1 MNKLTF
7 YPFRIIKIVLTLLL
21 MLTTGMA
28 FAAQDSTMFT
38 FDGRDFFRI
47 STTLT
52 TADGTSA
59 VITKLNRNDPSYKA
73 LMQKRSYTGNVSI
86 HGQSYDSYYAPLT
99 DEQGQL
105 TGAIFVGNKN

>member
-1 MNKLTF
+1 MNKLAF

-28 FAAQDSTMFT
+28 FAAQESTMFT
-38 FDGRDFFRI
+38 FDGQDFFRI

-59 VITKLNRNDPSYKA
+59 VITKLNRNGPSYKA
-73 LMQKRSYTGNVSI
+73 LMQIHAPTQEMSSYMVKVTIPTMPRSPMNRV
-86 HGQSYDSYYAPLT
+86 
-99 DEQGQL
+99 
-105 TGAIFVGNKN
+105 N